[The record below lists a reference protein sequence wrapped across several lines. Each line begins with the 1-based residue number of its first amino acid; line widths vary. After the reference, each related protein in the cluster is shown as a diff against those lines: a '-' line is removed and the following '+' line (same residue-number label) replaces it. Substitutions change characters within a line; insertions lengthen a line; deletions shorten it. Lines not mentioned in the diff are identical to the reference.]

1 MPTKRAAQ
9 AAQSLPGADEDRPLG
24 DGEIIAFDD
33 VALRRERL
41 AAYVDQT
48 RAVIVYRFVLPQGAL
63 VAGLGSGQ
71 PRDAADQL
79 QLIVGLT
86 GGAVARSHDGLSAR
100 IPKTLAARFETLAGP
115 LIEAYLV
122 SLDLGTPPGEAT

>member
-1 MPTKRAAQ
+1 MPTKRASQ

-24 DGEIIAFDD
+24 DGEIIAFSD
-33 VALRRERL
+33 VALRRARL
-41 AAYVDQT
+41 AAYVDET
-48 RAVIVYRFVLPQGAL
+48 RAVIVYSFVLPQGAL

-71 PRDAADQL
+71 PRNAADQL

-86 GGAVARSHDGLSAR
+86 GGAVARSHDGLAAR

>member
-9 AAQSLPGADEDRPLG
+9 AAQSLPGADEHRPLG

-33 VALRRERL
+33 VALRRARL
-41 AAYVDQT
+41 VAYVDQT

-71 PRDAADQL
+71 PRNAADQL

-86 GGAVARSHDGLSAR
+86 GGAVARSHDGLAAR